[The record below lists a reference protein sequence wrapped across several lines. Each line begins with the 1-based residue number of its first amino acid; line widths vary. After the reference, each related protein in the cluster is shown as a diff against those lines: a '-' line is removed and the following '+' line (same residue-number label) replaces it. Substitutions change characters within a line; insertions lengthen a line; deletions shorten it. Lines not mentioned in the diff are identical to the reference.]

1 MYISLNT
8 NSISMQKKKKKKKS
22 EYGAVTMKLNSS
34 VDLLSTRFPTLRT
47 LVLSTIST
55 RQEIAGFYL

>member
-8 NSISMQKKKKKKKS
+8 NSISMQKKKKKS